1 MSARLVKEERLAV
14 NGNRSFFLVTLFVV
28 CLMNE
33 KSLYLTLTPKTIEL
47 VPVVNVFTE
56 IDSTN
61 AESLRR
67 IKRGERGGFLIASSA
82 QSAGRGRRG
91 REWLSSANAGLYM
104 SLALPF
110 PAAVTNLQALS
121 LVTALSVHEA
131 LKSLY
136 SLELQLKWPNDL
148 LVENKKLAGILLE
161 RQQVEEGAV
170 IVFGIGVNVNIPD
183 SDKAQIDRPI
193 TDLSCLS
200 GVAIEMNVL
209 CGTIVN
215 DLVDKVGLFC
225 KKGFVPF
232 QDRWN
237 ELDFYNGHEVA
248 IEDGNSRTVGKSL
261 GVDESGCLKLQS
273 AKGAITIGSGEIMP
287 SLKLLPDSD
296 R

>member
-1 MSARLVKEERLAV
+1 MGKEERLAI
-14 NGNRSFFLVTLFVV
+14 NGNRSFFFVILSVV

-33 KSLYLTLTPKTIEL
+33 KNLYLMLTPKTIEL

-67 IKRGERGGFLIASSA
+67 IKRGERRGFLIAASA

-110 PAAVTNLQALS
+110 PVAVTNLQALS
-121 LVTALSVHEA
+121 LVTALSVHEV

-148 LVENKKLAGILLE
+148 LAENKKLAGILLE
-161 RQQVEEGAV
+161 RQQAEEGAV

-200 GVAIEMNVL
+200 DLAVEMDVL
-209 CGTIVN
+209 CGAIVN
-215 DLVDKVGLFC
+215 DLVGRVGLFC
-225 KKGFVPF
+225 KEGFLPF

-237 ELDFYNGHEVA
+237 ELDFYNGREVA

>member
-1 MSARLVKEERLAV
+1 LVKEERLAV
-14 NGNRSFFLVTLFVV
+14 KGNRSFFLVILSVV
-28 CLMNE
+28 SLMNE

-67 IKRGERGGFLIASSA
+67 IKRGEREGFLIAASA

-110 PAAVTNLQALS
+110 PVAVTNLQALS

-148 LVENKKLAGILLE
+148 LAENKKLAGILLE
-161 RQQVEEGAV
+161 RQQVKEGAV

-200 GVAIEMNVL
+200 DVAVEMNVL

-215 DLVDKVGLFC
+215 DLVDRVGLFC
-225 KKGFVPF
+225 NEGFLPF
-232 QDRWN
+232 QNRWN
-237 ELDFYNGHEVA
+237 ELDFYNGREVA

-273 AKGAITIGSGEIMP
+273 AKGTITIGSGEIMP